1 MKREDWRKAYI
12 PPRELEKCVEAALD
26 RLEDAPRIRRISP
39 RAVAL
44 AAAVLLALCSA
55 AYAAVHLGWYQ
66 YFAERWGVQIPQAA
80 EKEMKADWVWQVG
93 PATVT
98 CQQLITDGHIAMSS
112 ARVRLTDETSALLA
126 YDTGI
131 EETMDDASAERYGLE
146 PGFTWRTAARQM
158 NLSLYA
164 ARVLLEP
171 DGEYDGGV
179 SMEDAMWDESGA
191 VVSFHMSL
199 LKRNQA
205 EKTLPCILYMWVCR
219 FDPQTGKPL
228 EEWERSE
235 RVELP
240 LTPLLAEKEYH
251 PQESAAL
258 GPYTVQ
264 RVYAKLYATGAYVTL
279 EVTDHSRQNAGNL
292 DAIQCYDEDGKTLPM
307 GMNLSSEWNTDNR
320 PTVTL
325 EWMYSLNEL
334 PARLMLTDGVNS
346 LFVE

>member
-1 MKREDWRKAYI
+1 MKREDWRKAYT
-12 PPRELEKCVEAALD
+12 PPRKLEECVEAALAS
-26 RLEDAPRIRRISP
+26 LGDAPRVRRLSP

-44 AAAVLLALCSA
+44 AAAILLALCSA

-66 YFAERWGVQIPQAA
+66 YFAERWGVQIPKAA

-98 CQQLITDGHIAMSS
+98 CQQLITDGYIAMSS
-112 ARVRLTDETSALLA
+112 ARVQLTGETAALLA

-131 EETMDDASAERYGLE
+131 EEIMDDASAERYGLE
-146 PGFTWRTAARQM
+146 PGFTWRTAARRA
-158 NLSLYA
+158 NLPLYA

-199 LKRNQA
+199 LNRNQV
-205 EKTLPCILYMWVCR
+205 EKALPCTLYMWVCR

-235 RVELP
+235 RVELSM
-240 LTPLLAEKEYH
+240 TPLLAEKEYH

-264 RVYAKLYATGAYVTL
+264 KVHAKLYATGAYVTL
-279 EVTDHSRQNAGNL
+279 EVTDHSRQNVGNFH
-292 DAIQCYDEDGKTLPM
+292 AIQCYDEDGNPLPM
-307 GMNLSSEWNTDNR
+307 GMNLSSEWNMDNW

-334 PARLMLTDGVNS
+334 PARFIVTDGVNS
-346 LFVE
+346 LPVE